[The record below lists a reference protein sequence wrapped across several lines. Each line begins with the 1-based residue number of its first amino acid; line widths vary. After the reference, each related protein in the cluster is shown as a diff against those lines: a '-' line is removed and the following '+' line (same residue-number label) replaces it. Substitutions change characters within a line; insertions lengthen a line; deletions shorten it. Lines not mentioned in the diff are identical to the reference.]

1 MAGAGYLV
9 LKVRNWARIGGFHRI
24 VRKGDKEGAS
34 CVTC

>member
-24 VRKGDKEGAS
+24 GKVTKKEPA
-34 CVTC
+34 V